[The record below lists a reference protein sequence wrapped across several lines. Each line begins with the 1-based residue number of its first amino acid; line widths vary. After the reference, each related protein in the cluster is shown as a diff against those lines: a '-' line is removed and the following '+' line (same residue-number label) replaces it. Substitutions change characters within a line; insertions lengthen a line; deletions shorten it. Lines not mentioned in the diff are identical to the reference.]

1 MKTQKARQA
10 AEIEALRK
18 MPDTGINT
26 SDMPE
31 ISDWSHAE
39 RARFYRPTK
48 QPIQIRIDADV
59 IAWFKTKGKGYQTKM
74 NKALREYM
82 ERHRN

>member
-18 MPDTGINT
+18 TPDTAINT
-26 SDMPE
+26 SDIPE
-31 ISDWSHAE
+31 ISDWGNAE
-39 RARFYRPTK
+39 RGRFYRPIK

-59 IAWFKTKGKGYQTKM
+59 VAWFKTKGKGYQTKM